1 MATAGKSASRI
12 AEYISLQWKEDELG
26 EQITMSEL
34 ARLQAASN
42 SILARLT
49 DGITRCEVY
58 RGNTTRSAGVFY
70 WQLIA
75 TGRGKGNMLYL

>member
-12 AEYISLQWKEDELG
+12 AEDISLQWKEDELG

-49 DGITRCEVY
+49 DGITRLTC
-58 RGNTTRSAGVFY
+58 
-70 WQLIA
+70 L
-75 TGRGKGNMLYL
+75 

>member
-42 SILARLT
+42 SLLARLT
-49 DGITRCEVY
+49 DGITRLTC
-58 RGNTTRSAGVFY
+58 
-70 WQLIA
+70 L
-75 TGRGKGNMLYL
+75 

>member
-49 DGITRCEVY
+49 DGITRLTC
-58 RGNTTRSAGVFY
+58 
-70 WQLIA
+70 L
-75 TGRGKGNMLYL
+75 